1 MASAHLTFETAHSLV
16 GRAVAVSDWMT
27 IGQDRV
33 DHFAAASDDC
43 GWMHTDPVRARQE
56 SPFGG
61 TIVHGFLSLSLISI
75 LSRSIGFWP
84 PDSVYEV
91 NYGVNNVRFTAPI
104 PVGARVRG
112 RFSLK
117 DVQERD
123 DGGHL
128 FTTDIVIE
136 VKNAERPAMYAQWL
150 TLLYPPP
157 ANRQAGSA

>member
-1 MASAHLTFETAHSLV
+1 MTTAHLTFETAHALV

-27 IGQDRV
+27 IKQDRV

-43 GWMHTDPVRARQE
+43 GWMHTDPARARHE
-56 SPFGG
+56 GPYGG
-61 TIVHGFLSLSLISI
+61 TIAHGFLTLSLISI
-75 LSRSIGFWP
+75 LSRSIDFWP

-91 NYGVNNVRFTAPI
+91 NYGVNNVRFTAPV

-117 DVQERD
+117 DVRERP
-123 DGGHL
+123 DGGFL

-136 VKNAERPAMYAQWL
+136 IENEERPALVAQWL
-150 TLLYPPP
+150 TLLYPP
-157 ANRQAGSA
+157 ARRDTAGSA